1 MKEYLHISCSRM
13 VRKLVILSIM
23 AFACVTSFAQVT
35 IPQLDRAAGKRVSFA
50 YEYSLSKDGGA
61 FSKVTEGNVLAE
73 DNAYRLDGLGLTIVC
88 DGNTRWTYDPSA
100 GEVVIESAE
109 QDNILTNPALLI
121 SSYRGYGNALHV
133 KGGSKDSLDV
143 VYDVDEDVK
152 ARFVLTGIVYSD
164 PEGKSDFTF
173 DVKSLPKESVITD
186 LR

>member
-1 MKEYLHISCSRM
+1 MRRLVLTAISL
-13 VRKLVILSIM
+13 LVCALSN
-23 AFACVTSFAQVT
+23 AQGVS
-35 IPQLDRAAGKRVSFA
+35 IPQLDRAAGKRVSFH

-61 FSKVTEGNVLAE
+61 FSKVTEGDVLVE

-88 DGNTRWTYDPSA
+88 DGETRWTYDASA

-133 KGGSKDSLDV
+133 KGGSRDSLDV
-143 VYDVDEDVK
+143 VYDVDDDVK
-152 ARFVLTGIVYSD
+152 ARFVLKGIIYD
-164 PEGKSDFTF
+164 EQKGKSDFTF
-173 DVKSLPKESVITD
+173 DVTSLPENSVITD